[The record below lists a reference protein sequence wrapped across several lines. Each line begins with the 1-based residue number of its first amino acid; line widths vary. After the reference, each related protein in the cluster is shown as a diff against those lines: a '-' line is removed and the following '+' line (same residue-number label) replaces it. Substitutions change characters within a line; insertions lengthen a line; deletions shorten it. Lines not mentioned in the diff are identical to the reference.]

1 MAIISITITPS
12 TEQTLPGIP
21 NTITLETNIPSV
33 IFYTLD
39 GTTPNTYSPIYV
51 APIIMPEVQLTVIL
65 SVIASNGTDTSAV
78 IVQTYTANN
87 TAIPTAAGAR
97 LPHSATTPVN
107 NASTGNSLFPFG
119 TSGPNPDVQYLN
131 PGDAGTT
138 IYTEN
143 NPNAQPS
150 GFDGDGNP
158 SGFTNLPIQDYEFQ
172 QVYSTLTYQNE
183 EEPGVGNLP
192 ATTTTIGSQYPI
204 QFRKERSDLA
214 DKIFNPRAFVVYQDS
229 TTEDPTNPVLIN
241 RPYMSLE
248 NTETT
253 RDGDLLYNTTV
264 DSPPTM
270 GGFINRH
277 YNSRTN
283 MLTYY
288 YYDNT
293 VGRWIISTTPYQST
307 NNVGALSTMVFGR
320 SSPQGGGNKY
330 FLWQPFGRRYL
341 M

>member
-1 MAIISITITPS
+1 MPIISITITPS
-12 TEQTLPGIP
+12 TEQVLPGIP
-21 NTITLETNIPSV
+21 TTIALSTNIPSV
-33 IFYTLD
+33 LFYTLN

-51 APIIMPEVQLTVIL
+51 APIIMPETQLTVTL
-65 SVIASNGTDTSAV
+65 SVVASNGTDTSAV
-78 IVQTYTANN
+78 VVQTYTANN
-87 TAIPTAAGAR
+87 AAILTAAGAR

-107 NASTGNSLFPFG
+107 NSSTSNSLFPFG
-119 TSGPNPDVQYLN
+119 TSGPNPDSQYLN

-138 IYTEN
+138 VYNESEPAI
-143 NPNAQPS
+143 PS
-150 GFDGDGNP
+150 GFDGSGNP
-158 SGFTNLPIQDYEFQ
+158 SGFTNLPIDNYEFQ

-204 QFRKERSDLA
+204 QFRKEQSDLA
-214 DKIFNPRAFVVYQDS
+214 DKVFNPRALVVYQDS

-241 RPYMSLE
+241 RPYFSLE

-270 GGFINRH
+270 GGFVTRH
-277 YNSRTN
+277 YNARTN

-293 VGRWIISTTPYQST
+293 VGRWIISTTPFQST
-307 NNVGALSTMVFGR
+307 SNIGALSTMVFGR
-320 SSPQGGGNKY
+320 SSDGNNGGKRY
-330 FLWQPFGRRYL
+330 TKWFPFARRYL